1 MISLNQCS
9 RRILEL
15 SGADTLA
22 TVTVDAAAG
31 AESDEDE
38 EDACEGA
45 DAWAAVEDD
54 TAAVPLLT
62 AASSAVSVFFPA
74 SPSCFRPERLWKTYT
89 ALRVWFPNIPSAF
102 PDRYFRLMSACCRVL
117 TREPRSPIRMV
128 E

>member
-1 MISLNQCS
+1 M
-9 RRILEL
+9 LEL

-31 AESDEDE
+31 AEEDEDE
-38 EDACEGA
+38 DEICGEDAWGT
-45 DAWAAVEDD
+45 VEDD
-54 TAAVPLLT
+54 TAVVPLLT
-62 AASSAVSVFFPA
+62 AASRAVSVFFPA

-117 TREPRSPIRMV
+117 TRAPLSPIRMV